1 MQAVGVRQERCPWTG
16 YTHCM
21 QTHLFFNRYRIVFI
35 TLVLASAL
43 CASMWVVRFAITGE
57 TYRFFLNWNLFL
69 AWVPLGFAL
78 LARHARNQVGFA
90 LFGLA
95 WLLFFPNA
103 PYLITDL
110 VHLRAFEPTIRYW
123 YDLMMFMTFIWTGFL
138 LGFVSLY
145 VMQRRVAE
153 MAGHV
158 VSWGFALISL
168 ALGAFGVYLGRFQ
181 RYNSWDVLIQPWDLF
196 YDIYQRVRHPFDHMR
211 TYGISLLL
219 AVFLIGMYV
228 TMYAIAH
235 LPREQTQR

>member
-1 MQAVGVRQERCPWTG
+1 MGMLS
-16 YTHCM
+16 H
-21 QTHLFFNRYRIVFI
+21 FFSNRYKMVFAA
-35 TLVLASAL
+35 LVLATTL
-43 CASMWVVRFAITGE
+43 CAGLWVVRFAITGE

-78 LARHARNQVGFA
+78 LARHSRNQIGFA

-110 VHLRAFEPTIRYW
+110 VHLRGFEPTIKYW

-153 MAGHV
+153 MLGQVAG
-158 VSWGFALISL
+158 WGFALISL
-168 ALGAFGVYLGRFQ
+168 GLGAFGVYLGRFQ
-181 RYNSWDVLIQPWDLF
+181 RYNSWDVLTQPWDLLS
-196 YDIYQRVRHPFDHMR
+196 DIYNYLRHPFAHMR
-211 TYGISLLL
+211 TYGISLLI
-219 AVFLIGMYV
+219 AAFLIGMYV
-228 TMYAIAH
+228 TIYAIAH
-235 LPREQTQR
+235 LPRERKVGE